1 MPGNGG
7 HMAWRVSDRT
17 NFWLHVSEGA
27 FASFGMGL
35 MGVGSV
41 LPVLVDRLGGGAM
54 VIGSLGT
61 IAAMASLVQVPVA
74 RFVEPMRRKKPWV
87 MVTGVGMRLPYV
99 VVPAALLALGASQPR
114 TVLYILLTTLVVGAV
129 SGSLLMPGW
138 LEMVRA
144 TIPARLRGR
153 LFGWR
158 LFFSS
163 LMGLVSGGLVAWVLA
178 ALDFPSNFAVVGA
191 VSAVAVTVSWFLY
204 LGVNEVPAS
213 SSHERVSW
221 GEYFGELVR
230 ALRERADLRQ
240 YLLYVVL
247 AAGSGASFVFMP
259 VALTK
264 GLGLS
269 AATVGYYMA
278 LGAGVRVVGSP
289 LAGWLADRLGP
300 RRLLPVGVLLMAA
313 ALVVAASAQGF
324 AGGLCAYALVS
335 AGKML
340 QMVCRPAV
348 VMELAHGRGRVA
360 QLVLPSLVAWPVRT
374 VGPLVAALVV
384 RWAGYPTLFS
394 LAACVGLLAVWA
406 STSLARSAKTTR

>member
-1 MPGNGG
+1 
-7 HMAWRVSDRT
+7 MAWRVSDRT

-41 LPVLVDRLGGGAM
+41 LPVLVDKLGGGAL

-61 IAAMASLVQVPVA
+61 IAAVASLVQVLAA

-87 MVTGVGMRLPYV
+87 MVTGLGMRLPYV

-129 SGSLLMPGW
+129 SGSLLIPGW

-144 TIPARLRGR
+144 TIPERLRGR
-153 LFGWR
+153 LFGYR
-158 LFFSS
+158 QFFSS
-163 LMGLVSGGLVAWVLA
+163 LMGLVSGVLVAWVLA
-178 ALDFPSNFAVVGA
+178 ALEFPQNFAAVGGLA
-191 VSAVAVTVSWFLY
+191 AAAVTLSWFLY
-204 LGVNEVPAS
+204 LGVNDVPAS
-213 SSHERVSW
+213 STQGRVPW
-221 GEYFGELVR
+221 GEYFGELGR

-240 YLLYVVL
+240 YLLYVVF

-259 VALTK
+259 TALTK

-289 LAGWLADRLGP
+289 LAGWLADHLGP
-300 RRLLPVGVLLMAA
+300 RRLLPSGALLMAA

-324 AGGLCAYALVS
+324 AGGLCAYGLVS

-340 QMVCRPAV
+340 QMVCRPPV

-384 RWAGYPTLFS
+384 RWAGYPTLFG
-394 LAACVGLLAVWA
+394 LAAGVGLLAVWA
-406 STSLARSAKTTR
+406 STSLARSAKTTP